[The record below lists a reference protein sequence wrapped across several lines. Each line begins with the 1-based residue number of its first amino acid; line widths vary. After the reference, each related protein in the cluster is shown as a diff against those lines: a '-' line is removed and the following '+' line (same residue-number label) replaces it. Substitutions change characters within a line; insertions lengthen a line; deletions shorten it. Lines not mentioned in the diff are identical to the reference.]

1 MPGADLCAVVLH
13 YRNAAMTADCL
24 LSLVGAGIA
33 RVVVVDNSADQG
45 TSWNTARARFE
56 TAGRSDADVVVHAA
70 PRNLGFAAGANAGL
84 ELALDSFGPCT
95 LLFFNNDAR
104 LPHGAG
110 EVLRQAGASAGM
122 VLAAPRL
129 RTAGRVES
137 PLRHSHAATGLQFPT
152 PAPGTVPYL
161 SGSALVLGAAAVEAG
176 VRWDEAFF
184 FYGEDVALSSRV
196 LRAGGELRVLDEL
209 VCEHQGAASSRRYS
223 HFYEYN
229 LSRANRL
236 LSHRL
241 MAPAWRVAS
250 WPLRESVLLSRALLH
265 AARSRSL
272 APLAGYFGAPPPLET
287 R

>member
-13 YRNAAMTADCL
+13 YRDAAMTAECL
-24 LSLVGAGIA
+24 LSLVDAGIA
-33 RVVVVDNSADQG
+33 RIVVVDNSADEG
-45 TSWNTARARFE
+45 ASWSAARARFQ
-56 TAGRSDADVVVHAA
+56 AGGRRDSRVVVHAA
-70 PRNLGFAAGANAGL
+70 GRNLGFAAGANAGID
-84 ELALDSFGPCT
+84 LALDSFGPCT

-104 LPHGAG
+104 LPPGAG
-110 EVLRQAGASAGM
+110 ELLRQAGAAAGV

-129 RTAGRVES
+129 RTGGRVES
-137 PLRHSHAATGLQFPT
+137 PLRHYQAATGLQFRL

-176 VRWDEAFF
+176 MRWDEAFF
-184 FYGEDVALSSRV
+184 FYGEDVALSIHV

-209 VCEHQGAASSRRYS
+209 VCDHQGAASSRRYS

-250 WPLRESVLLSRALLH
+250 WPLRECVLVSRALLH
-265 AARSRSL
+265 AVRSRSL
-272 APLAGYFGAPPPLET
+272 APLAGYFGAPAPLET